1 MSGRGLLALDCPRCG
16 TPLPGLDADVA
27 FVCPPCGAAWE
38 VDGATLRPIAYHQIA
53 MGAETDPRVSHS
65 SRVHHSTRINLPAW
79 LFPAR
84 IEATPRSRTGPTAIA
99 SALAARAAALSFAWV
114 SAATLS
120 RADVFGDW
128 SRDWTRIQPT
138 WKPSADRRPLAGAT
152 LASADAHVIAE
163 HILLAEIDRVHDLGD
178 VDVTITLGEPTLLAV
193 PAIVA
198 DGRVRPVIGGV
209 DVPLGALDDGVGMV
223 GGGR

>member
-16 TPLPGLDADVA
+16 TPLPGLDADIA
-27 FVCPPCGAAWE
+27 FACPPCGAAWE
-38 VDGATLRPIAYHQIA
+38 VDGGALLPIAFHQIA
-53 MGAETDPRVSHS
+53 VGPNTEPRVD
-65 SRVHHSTRINLPAW
+65 LPAW

-84 IEATPRSRTGPTAIA
+84 IEASPRTRTGPTAVA
-99 SALAARAAALSFAWV
+99 SALAARAAALNYAWV
-114 SAATLS
+114 SAATLP

-138 WKPSADRRPLAGAT
+138 WEASTDRRPLAGAT
-152 LASADAHVIAE
+152 LASTDARIIAE
-163 HILLAEIDRVHDLGD
+163 HLLLAEIDRVHDLGD